1 MGYLPAKVSPRNRV
15 LVAITYVQASYLAHS
30 VGNPYLWERPE
41 DLGKAAD
48 DLIPATIWQWAEILD
63 LLLATGAQSFAFY
76 QCQFDAPYPKPTRIL
91 TTLSHFVK
99 HKQPYSGMP
108 AFSQTGA
115 YMGPLPA
122 QCSHGGNHDP
132 LIGKDP
138 TTGAWKTAP
147 SASYPPNMCRW
158 LAEAIIASFH
168 DLDLALH
175 AKGGDGLDPDVKTA
189 ATQGPAL
196 PPFPTSGLVPDSKVP
211 SSRSSALVP
220 APKATAGR
228 NAVPTQPTAHPFP
241 PPFPSSGLDSA
252 PGVLA
257 TVPQSGQTPRQA
269 LGTHS
274 STPLS
279 GLDSIGFRVPAVFS
293 QPASHPSSGL
303 GPNAPKVSSERPSR
317 AHQGT
322 TAGEAHAQV
331 SDAPEVL
338 AEELLKRPSC
348 TRAEVERLFDML
360 PQEVPPRREE
370 GEAEGSS
377 FSTGCYSKG
386 GITGLRHNTTA
397 FPMATKLLARFA
409 RSSSPR
415 TSRPCPCSMENQ
427 CIGIHAMAR
436 APMGSAR

>member
-1 MGYLPAKVSPRNRV
+1 ME
-15 LVAITYVQASYLAHS
+15 AI
-30 VGNPYLWERPE
+30 
-41 DLGKAAD
+41 
-48 DLIPATIWQWAEILD
+48 
-63 LLLATGAQSFAFY
+63 
-76 QCQFDAPYPKPTRIL
+76 
-91 TTLSHFVK
+91 TTLSLVK
-99 HKQPYSGMP
+99 IRLQAPGRQPHQP
-108 AFSQTGA
+108 VTLQT
-115 YMGPLPA
+115 
-122 QCSHGGNHDP
+122 CV
-132 LIGKDP
+132 
-138 TTGAWKTAP
+138 
-147 SASYPPNMCRW
+147 
-158 LAEAIIASFH
+158 EAIIASFH

-175 AKGGDGLDPDVKTA
+175 AKGGEGLDPDVKTA

-196 PPFPTSGLVPDSKVP
+196 PPFPTSGLVLDSKVP
-211 SSRSSALVP
+211 SSRSSGLVP

-279 GLDSIGFRVPAVFS
+279 GLDSIAPRVPAVFS

-303 GPNAPKVSSERPSR
+303 GPNALRVSSERPSR

-322 TAGEAHAQV
+322 TTGEAHAQV

-338 AEELLKRPSC
+338 AEELLKRPIC

-360 PQEVPPRREE
+360 PKEVPPRREE

-409 RSSSPR
+409 CHIFQSTHFTTLSLFDGVKTPMHRDSRNGPYPNGVCPISDFSGGHIWVEEEGGVLEMDTPKGR
-415 TSRPCPCSMENQ
+415 RPGRLLNVSGGPVMLEARERFHCTLPWQGRRLVLVAHVVAGLERLSADHGEVLSGLEFRLPDPGPPGGDETSEAHLAQ
-427 CIGIHAMAR
+427 
-436 APMGSAR
+436 SAKPVAVPFKPEHCGTVVHH